1 MLKLSAV
8 LLLFALAFSV
18 PAVAADETVDI
29 NTADAAE
36 LARVLD
42 GVGRSKAEAIV
53 AHRDEFGP
61 FTDVD
66 ELRYVKGIGAATVE
80 RNRAKIVVSG
90 DPAPVVVE
98 ETAVAER

>member
-1 MLKLSAV
+1 MVKLSAI
-8 LLLFALAFSV
+8 LLLLALAFV
-18 PAVAADETVDI
+18 PPVGAADETVDI

>member
-1 MLKLSAV
+1 MAKLSV
-8 LLLFALAFSV
+8 ILLFLALVFSAPAF
-18 PAVAADETVDI
+18 AADDVVDI

-42 GVGRSKAEAIV
+42 GVGAAKAEAIV
-53 AHRDEFGP
+53 AHREKFGP

-80 RNRAKIVVSG
+80 RNRPKMTIGA
-90 DPAPVVVE
+90 A
-98 ETAVAER
+98 ETVAER

>member
-1 MLKLSAV
+1 MAKLSAI
-8 LLLFALAFSV
+8 LLFLALIFAAPV
-18 PAVAADETVDI
+18 LAVDERVDI

-42 GVGRSKAEAIV
+42 GVGRSKADAIV
-53 AHRDEFGP
+53 AHREKFGP

-80 RNRAKIVVSG
+80 RNREKMTIG
-90 DPAPVVVE
+90 TT
-98 ETAVAER
+98 ETIAER

>member
-1 MLKLSAV
+1 MAKLSV
-8 LLLFALAFSV
+8 ILLFLALVFAGPALADDV
-18 PAVAADETVDI
+18 VDI

-42 GVGRSKAEAIV
+42 GVGAAKADAIV
-53 AHRDEFGP
+53 AHRDKFGP

-80 RNRAKIVVSG
+80 KNRAKMSVGAS
-90 DPAPVVVE
+90 
-98 ETAVAER
+98 ETVAER

>member
-1 MLKLSAV
+1 MAKLSAI
-8 LLLFALAFSV
+8 LLFLALIFSAPV
-18 PAVAADETVDI
+18 LAVDDVVDI

-42 GVGRSKAEAIV
+42 GVGPSKAEAII
-53 AHRDEFGP
+53 AHREKFGP

-80 RNRAKIVVSG
+80 RNREKMSVGV
-90 DPAPVVVE
+90 P
-98 ETAVAER
+98 ETVAER

>member
-1 MLKLSAV
+1 MAKLSAI
-8 LLLFALAFSV
+8 LLFLALVFAAPV
-18 PAVAADETVDI
+18 HAVDGVVDI

-42 GVGRSKAEAIV
+42 GVGPSKAEAIV
-53 AHRDEFGP
+53 AHRDKFGP

-80 RNRAKIVVSG
+80 RNRTKMTVGAS
-90 DPAPVVVE
+90 
-98 ETAVAER
+98 ETVAER

>member
-1 MLKLSAV
+1 MAKLSAI
-8 LLLFALAFSV
+8 LLFLALMFAAPV
-18 PAVAADETVDI
+18 LAVDEVVDI

-42 GVGRSKAEAIV
+42 GVGPSKADAII
-53 AHRDEFGP
+53 AHRDKFGP

-80 RNRAKIVVSG
+80 RNREKMSIGV
-90 DPAPVVVE
+90 P
-98 ETAVAER
+98 ETVAER

>member
-1 MLKLSAV
+1 MAKLSAI
-8 LLLFALAFSV
+8 LLFLALIFAAPV
-18 PAVAADETVDI
+18 LAVDDVVDI

-42 GVGRSKAEAIV
+42 GVGPSKAEAII
-53 AHRDEFGP
+53 AHRDKFGP

-80 RNRAKIVVSG
+80 RNREKMSVGV
-90 DPAPVVVE
+90 P
-98 ETAVAER
+98 ETVAER

>member
-1 MLKLSAV
+1 MLKLFAV

-18 PAVAADETVDI
+18 PAVAAEETVDI

-61 FTDVD
+61 VTAVA
-66 ELRYVKGIGAATVE
+66 ELRYGKGIGAATVE
-80 RNRAKIVVSG
+80 RNRSKIVVGGGS
-90 DPAPVVVE
+90 APVVVE